1 LRLHQVN
8 PKFFLKFHD
17 KGISVPI
24 INTQSFRFAFCL
36 DKASHGWK
44 AETCGPVS
52 WALYPFDDYPVP
64 PRQLEKA
71 IRKRCKEFAK
81 GLKNVN
87 NNEAASVTL
96 AIQTAAD
103 YVQLAKNFEAEYFV
117 ELWTKLHSQA
127 IAGQEMLK

>member
-1 LRLHQVN
+1 LT
-8 PKFFLKFHD
+8 FYGI
-17 KGISVPI
+17 GISVPVI
-24 INTQSFRFAFCL
+24 GTQAFRFAFCF
-36 DKASHGWK
+36 DKASHGWI

-87 NNEAASVTL
+87 NSEAVSINL

-103 YVQLAKNFEAEYFV
+103 YIQIAQKFEAQYFV
-117 ELWTKLHSQA
+117 ELWTKLYSQA
-127 IAGQEMLK
+127 VAGQEMLK